1 MRRLPGILLA
11 TGATLIVIVAL
22 LISGLRLMLPKLN
35 DYRPQLL
42 AQVEKLSGVP
52 VQMDFLQG
60 SWETFGPQLEV
71 RNLSVTLPKSDVH
84 IERVTLAL
92 DVWQSLLHW
101 RWQFRDL
108 TFYQFRLD
116 LNATLGG
123 DREGDG
129 LEPGKISDLML
140 RQLDHFDL
148 RDSRISFLT
157 PAGARADRHDVRCQ
171 LVVTDVTF
179 RSLSQQD
186 IRDYIATGEPMDKA
200 GAYGIQGKGGCFVRT
215 ITGSYHAVVGLPLV
229 ETHELLSN
237 FVALRDVR
245 TG

>member
-1 MRRLPGILLA
+1 MPGPSVHRYSRCRAAEQGELREATAGILLA

-123 DREGDG
+123 DRQGEG

-157 PAGARADRHDVRCQ
+157 PAGARAEFDIPQ
-171 LVVTDVTF
+171 L
-179 RSLSQQD
+179 
-186 IRDYIATGEPMDKA
+186 
-200 GAYGIQGKGGCFVRT
+200 
-215 ITGSYHAVVGLPLV
+215 TGSTAAIVTAPRGR
-229 ETHELLSN
+229 S
-237 FVALRDVR
+237 ACRR
-245 TG
+245 

>member
-60 SWETFGPQLEV
+60 SWETFGPQLEM
-71 RNLSVTLPKSDVH
+71 RNLSATLPKSDVH

-123 DREGDG
+123 DRQGEG
-129 LEPGKISDLML
+129 LEPGKIGDLML

-148 RDSRISFLT
+148 
-157 PAGARADRHDVRCQ
+157 
-171 LVVTDVTF
+171 
-179 RSLSQQD
+179 
-186 IRDYIATGEPMDKA
+186 
-200 GAYGIQGKGGCFVRT
+200 
-215 ITGSYHAVVGLPLV
+215 
-229 ETHELLSN
+229 
-237 FVALRDVR
+237 
-245 TG
+245 

>member
-92 DVWQSLLHW
+92 DVW
-101 RWQFRDL
+101 
-108 TFYQFRLD
+108 
-116 LNATLGG
+116 
-123 DREGDG
+123 
-129 LEPGKISDLML
+129 
-140 RQLDHFDL
+140 
-148 RDSRISFLT
+148 
-157 PAGARADRHDVRCQ
+157 
-171 LVVTDVTF
+171 
-179 RSLSQQD
+179 
-186 IRDYIATGEPMDKA
+186 
-200 GAYGIQGKGGCFVRT
+200 
-215 ITGSYHAVVGLPLV
+215 
-229 ETHELLSN
+229 
-237 FVALRDVR
+237 
-245 TG
+245 

>member
-1 MRRLPGILLA
+1 M
-11 TGATLIVIVAL
+11 IVAL

-123 DREGDG
+123 DRQGEG

-157 PAGARADRHDVRCQ
+157 PAGARRIRHSSADLAQRP
-171 LVVTDVTF
+171 
-179 RSLSQQD
+179 RSSP
-186 IRDYIATGEPMDKA
+186 RR
-200 GAYGIQGKGGCFVRT
+200 GADQPVDAERPTRRGAAAHGPAR
-215 ITGSYHAVVGLPLV
+215 
-229 ETHELLSN
+229 
-237 FVALRDVR
+237 
-245 TG
+245 